1 MTRQT
6 VPMTAHARASAPGQY
21 LGYGLQPVRLCF
33 HLLNADRSGTAS
45 IEHLDDVALKT
56 SDNRVLLEQTKSA
69 LKQNPISDWSEDLW
83 KTFANWLDTINSGF
97 VDPGS
102 TRFQL
107 YVTPIKPG
115 HLGKIGLSET
125 NFPHDVERLI
135 SDLQTAVAKRS
146 RPPRCHS
153 YLRQLLDADRSTVTD
168 LIVNFRLKSDTDPI
182 DPIRRIL
189 RLSVQDEL
197 LDNCCA
203 HAIGLA
209 KQQSDSL
216 IRAGRPAMIDVKT
229 FHREVRAS
237 ISKNNLARMLPSFA
251 TNPTPK
257 VIDETLGDR
266 PMFVRQ
272 LNIVNMPTPIV
283 LNAISAYLQNSFPTR
298 QIGQRKDWSS
308 TKAYWSSIGLSC
320 NVISCKSWRSTIC
333 TNPLSPS
340 KQGRLLY
347 NRCVTTTANLD
358 GREVPTHFVPG
369 CYNALADSLDVGWHP
384 WFASTLD
391 PEVD

>member
-1 MTRQT
+1 
-6 VPMTAHARASAPGQY
+6 MTAHARASAPGQY

-115 HLGKIGLSET
+115 TWANRLSET

-283 LNAISAYLQNSFPTR
+283 LNAISAYLQTASDKTDWAEKGLVVNESILEFDRTLL
-298 QIGQRKDWSS
+298 QRYQLQKLEIDDLHES
-308 TKAYWSSIGLSC
+308 LEP
-320 NVISCKSWRSTIC
+320 V
-333 TNPLSPS
+333 